1 MKLFLTGATG
11 YIGGSVAAKLLS
23 AGHQV
28 VGLVRSQAKAA
39 TLQEFGIEPLIGSLA
54 DQELLIEA
62 ARNADGVINAADSD
76 NRSVVATILSVLEG
90 TGKPFIQTS
99 GSSIV
104 GDKAGGEP
112 SDRIFDEDTPL
123 LPVPEKVSRVAIDQM
138 VIGAAQRGVR
148 SIVLCNSLIYGQG
161 LGLKPDSIQ
170 VPLLINQAKKSGIAR
185 YIGRGLNI
193 WSTVHISDV
202 ADLYLLA
209 LERARAGS
217 FFFVENGEAK
227 FKDIV
232 EAISQKLGLGGKP
245 QSWSIEE
252 AIAEWGFEPAVF
264 ALGSNSRVRATK
276 ARKLL
281 GWNPKE
287 PALLDGV
294 KQELVSPGAKW
305 LKTLV

>member
-11 YIGGSVAAKLLS
+11 YIGGSVAAKLLA

-39 TLQEFGIEPLIGSLA
+39 KLQEFGIEPLIGSLS
-54 DQELLIEA
+54 DQELLIKA
-62 ARNADGVINAADSD
+62 ARNTDGVINAADSD
-76 NRSVVATILSVLEG
+76 NRSVVVTLLSALED

-104 GDKAGGEP
+104 GDLAAGEP

-123 LPVPEKVSRVAIDQM
+123 QPVPEKVSRVAIDQL
-138 VIGAAQRGVR
+138 VIDAAQRGVR

-170 VPLLINQAKKSGIAR
+170 VPLLIKQAKKSGVAR

-209 LERARAGS
+209 LENAPAGS
-217 FFFVENGEAK
+217 FFFVENGEAQ

-232 EAISQKLGLGGKP
+232 EAISRQLGLGGRTE
-245 QSWSIEE
+245 SWSIEE
-252 AIAEWGFEPAVF
+252 AITEWGFEPAVF

-276 ARKLL
+276 AGKLL
-281 GWNPKE
+281 RWQPKE
-287 PALLDGV
+287 PALLDNLEINGS
-294 KQELVSPGAKW
+294 KPH
-305 LKTLV
+305 